1 MLSGSIAFL
10 IARMTLT
17 ASPWLGNQ
25 EIDLAAADTVLAG
38 AGPVGRTI
46 RRTLTRGFQDT
57 RLGLSCPRSA
67 LTTAIMRIES
77 CQTLLLKALLPRVWL
92 KGG

>member
-38 AGPVGRTI
+38 AGAVER
-46 RRTLTRGFQDT
+46 
-57 RLGLSCPRSA
+57 
-67 LTTAIMRIES
+67 
-77 CQTLLLKALLPRVWL
+77 
-92 KGG
+92 